1 MIYSTSELMQK
12 YSNYADAK
20 GKIRRLVRDGKL
32 IQFAR
37 GLYEDNAA
45 TDPAYLASWIYSPS
59 YLSFDYVLYIHDLIP
74 ETVHTL
80 TSATFNK
87 RKMKI
92 YKNAFGIY
100 TYQDVPKL
108 AYPHCVI
115 AEVSGN
121 YSYQVATCE
130 KALCDKLYT
139 LSPARNMK
147 EFKYLLFDDLRIDQ
161 DDFWNL
167 NMDDI
172 SYLAPLYHSAN
183 LKYLLQLIRKGKNDQ
198 YN

>member
-1 MIYSTSELMQK
+1 MQK

-92 YKNAFGIY
+92 YKKDRNR
-100 TYQDVPKL
+100 Q
-108 AYPHCVI
+108 
-115 AEVSGN
+115 S
-121 YSYQVATCE
+121 TCHFYIKE
-130 KALCDKLYT
+130 KY
-139 LSPARNMK
+139 N
-147 EFKYLLFDDLRIDQ
+147 E
-161 DDFWNL
+161 
-167 NMDDI
+167 
-172 SYLAPLYHSAN
+172 
-183 LKYLLQLIRKGKNDQ
+183 RKI
-198 YN
+198 